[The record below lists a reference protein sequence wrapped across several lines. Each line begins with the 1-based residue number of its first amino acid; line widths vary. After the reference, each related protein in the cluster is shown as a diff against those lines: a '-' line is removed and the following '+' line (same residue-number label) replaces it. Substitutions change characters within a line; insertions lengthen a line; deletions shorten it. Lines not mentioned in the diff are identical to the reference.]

1 MIGRDWRPGPTLPS
15 QVDRDYIL
23 GPSEPMMEI
32 PVREPASPRDLVHT
46 AVVNPLR
53 ASEG

>member
-23 GPSEPMMEI
+23 GPSEPMMGI
-32 PVREPASPRDLVHT
+32 PVREHASPGDLVHT
-46 AVVNPLR
+46 AGVNPLG
-53 ASEG
+53 ASAG